1 MFLINYLKLREE
13 YTFNKFIFGG
23 LLSKDEDSVSLRI
36 LQINEGIR
44 IHTCNNYGESLEII
58 KLASKGIEKKL
69 KILTKIYYRYPN
81 SNHVRFRPL
90 IDQLDEIVY
99 RLGFVPSD
107 WSIQICCYC
116 NLKNLKS
123 HKALNFFCK
132 INKKYKIKK
141 VYLEYYPVYKYK
153 LKDIS
158 ILNNYYKQKE
168 ISFGLIG
175 YQNLLNRV
183 FSEKDIKFLSSK
195 SITICFLGF
204 LGKGKQN
211 KEFSN
216 YVLEGKNKIDII
228 QANICY
234 FLYLQKKYR
243 SIEALTQTS
252 TIKHHNNLKKRIL
265 EAKDYIEG
273 DKFNNFLK
281 KEKSLNKYYFKDY
294 DQYGGYIT
302 TKQYI
307 KKPKLI
313 FSRIKYFFNSIII
326 SLKFNNNFWG

>member
-1 MFLINYLKLREE
+1 MREE
-13 YTFNKFIFGG
+13 YIFNRFIFGG
-23 LLSKDEDSVSLRI
+23 LLCNDEDSVNLRI
-36 LQINEGIR
+36 LQIKEGIR
-44 IHTCNNYGESLEII
+44 IHTCNNYGKSLEII
-58 KLASKGIEKKL
+58 KLASKGIENKL
-69 KILTKIYYRYPN
+69 KLLTKIYYRYPD

-90 IDQLDEIVY
+90 IDQLDEIVS

-116 NLKNLKS
+116 NLKNLRS
-123 HKALNFFCK
+123 PKALNFFYK

-158 ILNNYYKQKE
+158 LLNDFYKQKE

-183 FSEKDIKFLSSK
+183 FSENDIEFLSSK
-195 SITICFLGF
+195 SISICFLGV

-234 FLYLQKKYR
+234 FLCMQKQYR
-243 SIEALTQTS
+243 SVEALTQTS
-252 TIKHHNNLKKRIL
+252 TIEHYNNLKKRIL
-265 EAKDYIEG
+265 EVREYIEG
-273 DKFNNFLK
+273 EKLNNFLK
-281 KEKSLNKYYFKDY
+281 NVKSLKKYYFKNY

-302 TKQYI
+302 PKQYI
-307 KKPKLI
+307 KKPKLLL
-313 FSRIKYFFNSIII
+313 SRVKYFLNSLII
-326 SLKFNNNFWG
+326 SLKFKNNFWG